1 MFSDEL
7 THQAESTTFPLL
19 SLLIQRALCGVDP
32 FAALIHEGAACLV
45 AEPAAYL
52 AYLAYLVWFMS
63 SPVKR
68 CSVTVDTDW
77 PLPSAGLLDPGRK
90 SDQFQLR

>member
-19 SLLIQRALCGVDP
+19 SLLIQRALCGVEP

-52 AYLAYLVWFMS
+52 AYLAYLVWLCMVYEFPCKTMQC
-63 SPVKR
+63 P
-68 CSVTVDTDW
+68 TQLTQI
-77 PLPSAGLLDPGRK
+77 GLCPALV
-90 SDQFQLR
+90 F

>member
-52 AYLAYLVWFMS
+52 AYLAYLVWLCMVYEF
-63 SPVKR
+63 
-68 CSVTVDTDW
+68 
-77 PLPSAGLLDPGRK
+77 PSKNDAVSQLTQIGLCPALV
-90 SDQFQLR
+90 F